1 MYPIIKRFFDLLFS
15 AVLVAFL
22 LPIGLIICAFLLLAH
37 GPNGIIFTQ
46 NRIGLRCKEFRLYKF
61 KSMNNERDEQGNLKK
76 DSDRLTPIGSFL
88 RKTSLDELP
97 QLFNVIKGDMSI
109 IGPRPLLPRYLK
121 LYTEE
126 QNRRHEIRPGISGWA
141 QVNGRNNI
149 SWKEKFEL
157 DVYYVDHLSFLLDLK
172 VIFLTVEKVI
182 RRKDITSEDPSTFQP
197 FNGSN

>member
-1 MYPIIKRFFDLLFS
+1 
-15 AVLVAFL
+15 
-22 LPIGLIICAFLLLAH
+22 
-37 GPNGIIFTQ
+37 
-46 NRIGLRCKEFRLYKF
+46 
-61 KSMNNERDEQGNLKK
+61 MNNERDEQGNLKK
-76 DSDRLTPIGSFL
+76 DSNRLTPIGSFL

-121 LYTEE
+121 LYTAE

-157 DVYYVDHLSFLLDLK
+157 DVYYVGHLSFLLDLK
-172 VIFLTVEKVI
+172 VIFFTVEKVI

>member
-1 MYPIIKRFFDLLFS
+1 MYPLIKRLFDLLFS
-15 AVLVAFL
+15 IVLVSFL
-22 LPIGLIICAFLLLAH
+22 LPIGLFICACLLLAH

-121 LYTEE
+121 LYSAE

-157 DVYYVDHLSFLLDLK
+157 DVYYVYHLSFLLDLK
-172 VIFLTVEKVI
+172 VIFFTVEKVI

-197 FNGSN
+197 FNGSD